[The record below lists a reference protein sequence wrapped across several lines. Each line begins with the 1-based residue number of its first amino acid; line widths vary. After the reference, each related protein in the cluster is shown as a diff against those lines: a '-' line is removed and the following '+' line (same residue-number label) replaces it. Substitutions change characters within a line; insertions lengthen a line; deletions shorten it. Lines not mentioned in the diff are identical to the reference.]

1 MDYTVAIV
9 GRPNVGK
16 STLFN
21 RLTGTKHA
29 IVDDRPGVTRDRR
42 EGPARIGPLRFR
54 VIDTAGLEEAAA
66 GSLTDRM
73 RQQTEA
79 ALDEADVCLF
89 LIDGRAGLTPM
100 DRQFADWLRSRNE
113 PVVLAVNKAEGK
125 AGEAGLWEAYELGL
139 GDPVALSAAHGEGL
153 AELHDA
159 LAAHAPEAPPAPET
173 DEGADGEADAGKP
186 LQLAIVGR
194 PNAGKSTLVNRLI
207 GAERMLTG
215 PEPGVTRDAIAVDWR
230 WRDRPIR
237 LHDTAGMRRQARI
250 DDRLEGLAVRDALR
264 VIRYAEVVVVLIDAQ
279 APLEKQD
286 LTIARHALE
295 EGRAVVVAANKW
307 DLIEGRREALKSLRE
322 RLETGMGEARGVALV
337 TLSALTG
344 RGVDDLMPAVL
355 KAHENW
361 SRRIST
367 GALNRWLDQAT
378 ERHPPPLGHT
388 GRRIRLRYATQAKAR
403 PPTFAMF
410 CNMPQDLPDSYLRYL
425 QNGLRESFDLSGTPI
440 RINLRKPRNPYAR

>member
-1 MDYTVAIV
+1 MSFTVAII

-42 EGPARIGPLRFR
+42 EGAARIGPLRFR
-54 VIDTAGLEEAAA
+54 VIDTAGLEEAEAD
-66 GSLTDRM
+66 SLTDRM
-73 RQQTEA
+73 RRQTEA
-79 ALDEADVCLF
+79 ALDESDVCLF
-89 LIDGRAGLTPM
+89 LIDARSGLTPM
-100 DRQFADWLRSRNE
+100 DRQFADWLRSRDE
-113 PVVLAVNKAEGK
+113 PVVLGVNKSEGR
-125 AGEAGLWEAYELGL
+125 AGEAGVWEAFELGL
-139 GDPVALSAAHGEGL
+139 GDPVAISAAHGEGMGD
-153 AELHDA
+153 LHDA
-159 LAAHAPEAPPAPET
+159 LAVFEPAPTEADESG
-173 DEGADGEADAGKP
+173 DEGDKP

-207 GAERMLTG
+207 GDDRMLTG
-215 PEPGVTRDAIAVDWR
+215 PEAGITRDAIAIDWQ

-250 DDRLEGLAVRDALR
+250 DDKLESLAVRDALR
-264 VIRYAEVVVVLIDAQ
+264 VIRYAEVVVVLIDAL

-295 EGRAVVVAANKW
+295 EGRAVVVAVNKW
-307 DLIEGRREALKSLRE
+307 DLVTDRSARLRDIRE

-344 RGVDDLMPAVL
+344 RSVDRLMPAVL
-355 KAHENW
+355 AAHECW
-361 SRRIST
+361 SRRIAT
-367 GALNRWLDQAT
+367 GELNRWLELAQ

-403 PPTFAMF
+403 PPTFAIF

-425 QNGLRESFDLSGTPI
+425 QNGLRETFDLSGTPI